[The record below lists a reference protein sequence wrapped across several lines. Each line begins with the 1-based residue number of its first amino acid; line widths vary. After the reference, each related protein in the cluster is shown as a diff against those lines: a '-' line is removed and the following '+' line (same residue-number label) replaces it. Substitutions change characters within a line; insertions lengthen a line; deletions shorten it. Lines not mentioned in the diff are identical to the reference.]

1 MNKYNSIIKYKNKL
15 NDTFFIKVIEN
26 VKLRADLFL
35 MLRDIKNRGFY
46 KIADEFRDFDPYP
59 GYSKYLNIKPWFMDN
74 LWRCYILGLNN
85 SKNKNILDIGTGNGY
100 FPFICKKYGHTVRT
114 IDIAS
119 NPLFN
124 SLIELLE
131 IPRREISVRSNEAL
145 PAFDV
150 KFDLITGFHTYFNG
164 HRTENV
170 WTSTE
175 WHFFLRDLKE
185 NHCNSNASAY
195 FIINKEP
202 DSMNILEDELR
213 EYFISIG
220 SEIDGDRVFIPNI
233 SKIQ

>member
-1 MNKYNSIIKYKNKL
+1 MNKYNSIIKYKNKI
-15 NDTFFIKVIEN
+15 NDNLFFKIKEN
-26 VKLRADLFL
+26 LKLRTDLYI
-35 MLRDIKNRGFY
+35 MLKDIKNRGVS
-46 KIADEFRDFDPYP
+46 KIEDEFKHFDPYP

-85 SKNKNILDIGTGNGY
+85 SESKNILDIGTGNGY
-100 FPFICKKYGHTVRT
+100 FPFICKKYGHAVRT

-131 IPRREISVRSNEAL
+131 IPRREISVSSNEAL

-150 KFDLITGFHTYFNG
+150 KFDLVTGFHTYFNG

-170 WTSTE
+170 WTSKE
-175 WHFFLRDLKE
+175 WHFFLKDLKE

-195 FIINKEP
+195 FIINKEH
-202 DSMNILEDELR
+202 NRVNVLEDELR
-213 EYFISIG
+213 AYFISIG
-220 SEIDGDRVFIPNI
+220 SEIDGDRVYIPDI
-233 SKIQ
+233 SYVK